1 MGIDVIF
8 SSERETWN
16 LFVNGEWYAEDEDY
30 EVIDDMARNM
40 SLAQNESEVND
51 YE

>member
-1 MGIDVIF
+1 MDVVY
-8 SSERETWN
+8 SESRQTWN
-16 LFVNGEWYAEDEDY
+16 LFVNGEWYAENADY

-40 SLAQNESEVND
+40 SVSESEVED